1 MDKEMEQQWDYR
13 GPSQRG
19 VQYEYSDRCIEMAA
33 VLRSVYHLKYRQ
45 LEGFLGSV
53 VRQLGW
59 SVKVPNYTVIN
70 RRVKGLA
77 IDILSGGYNE
87 HLGLEIG
94 YQTARHYLRLYFD
107 TN

>member
-1 MDKEMEQQWDYR
+1 MDKEMEQQWDYW

-19 VQYEYSDRCIEMAA
+19 AQYKYSDRCIEMAA
-33 VLRSVYHLKYRQ
+33 VLRGVYHLKYRQ

-59 SVKVPNYTVIN
+59 SVKVPDYTVIN

-77 IDILSGGYNE
+77 IDILSGGHYIVIDST
-87 HLGLEIG
+87 GLIK
-94 YQTARHYLRLYFD
+94 
-107 TN
+107 